1 MKSDQG
7 KIWRL
12 KDDVLY
18 YWRNN
23 KWNVEKKMN
32 RLACKCGC
40 TRCNAPF
47 GKEFLKYRKN
57 K

>member
-1 MKSDQG
+1 MECK
-7 KIWRL
+7 
-12 KDDVLY
+12 
-18 YWRNN
+18 
-23 KWNVEKKMN
+23 KKMN

-57 K
+57 KWNITVKVIFVERDSYL